1 MKKKMLLIVNPC
13 SGKTKKRKTIDELIS
28 KGLTEEFDI
37 TVHKTRFVGDA
48 TDVVERRAG
57 DFDIIACAGGDG
69 TLNEV
74 ISGMMRQ
81 DFSKPIAYIPNGT
94 TNDFAKVIGIPLT
107 INGISTLISDGETN
121 YCDVGTFN
129 DDKFF
134 VCTASFGYGVNAS
147 LSTSQKMKNNFGHL
161 AYIMSALTK
170 LTDIRPYS
178 MEIECDGKVYS
189 GDFIFGSITNT
200 TSVGGVF
207 KLKRD
212 SVRLN
217 DGKFEV
223 ILIPAVKSIAEVPEL
238 LNKLRSQQY
247 DGESIIFL
255 QAEKITIRASEKAEW
270 LIDGENAGYQ
280 NFVEIINNKQA
291 IELVCPKKKRIIRE
305 KIKKI

>member
-13 SGKTKKRKTIDELIS
+13 SGKTRKRKTIDELIS
-28 KGLTEEFDI
+28 RGLTEEFDI
-37 TVHKTRFVGDA
+37 TVHKTRFIGDA
-48 TDVVERRAG
+48 VEVAGKRAE

-74 ISGMMRQ
+74 ISGIMIKNVK
-81 DFSKPIAYIPNGT
+81 KPIAYIPNGT

-107 INGISTLISDGETN
+107 INGISSLISEGETN
-121 YCDVGTFN
+121 FCDVGTFN

-178 MEIECDGKVYS
+178 MEIECDGKVYN

-207 KLKRD
+207 KLKKD

-223 ILIPAVKSIAEVPEL
+223 ILVPAIKSVTEVPSL

-255 QAEKITIRASEKAEW
+255 QAQKIKIKSAEKTEW

-280 NFVEIINNKQA
+280 ELVEIINNKQA
-291 IELVCPKKKRIIRE
+291 IELVCPKKKKIIQE